1 VLLVAGHAGQVDAER
16 ADGCL
21 ASCSCGWVGGG
32 EALTLA
38 EAAEQL
44 AAHYRENGVDAPRD
58 GHRRGPGSPSAL
70 ILRRLTRQ
78 ALERQ
83 ALRRWGS

>member
-1 VLLVAGHAGQVDAER
+1 MLLVAGHAGQVDAER